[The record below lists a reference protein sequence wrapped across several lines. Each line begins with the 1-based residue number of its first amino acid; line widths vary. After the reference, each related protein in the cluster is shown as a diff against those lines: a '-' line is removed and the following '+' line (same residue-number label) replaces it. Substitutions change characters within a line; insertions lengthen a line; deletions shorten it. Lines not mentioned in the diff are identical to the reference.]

1 MIKSLRFIIV
11 LILLS
16 LIGVIFI
23 FSQTHTD
30 FDYQKQ
36 ILNDYRV
43 YALETP
49 AHLSFCGEVV
59 PLSDIDIQQRFDR
72 ELHVNTYWQSNGFL
86 FFKRAHKYF
95 PIIEPILASNGVPDD
110 FKYLALIESGLQ
122 NISSPA
128 GAEGFWQIM
137 KSTGREMGLE
147 INANVDERYH
157 LKMATQAA
165 CDYLQKAKDIYGN
178 WTLAAAAY
186 NAGINGISSKL
197 KKQRVSSYYDLL
209 LTEETSR
216 YIFRILAVKEIFE
229 NPKKYGFNFRSKDLY
244 KKVETHAVKVDTP
257 ISDLVGFSNKFNIN
271 YKTLKIHNPWLRQ
284 QTLNNSSRKEYWIAI
299 PK

>member
-49 AHLSFCGEVV
+49 AHLSFCGEIV

-165 CDYLQKAKDIYGN
+165 CDYLQKAKDMYGN

-244 KKVETHAVKVDTP
+244 KEVETHAVKVDTP

-284 QTLNNSSRKEYWIAI
+284 QNLNNSSRKEYWIAI